1 MANKYQCFKIYDYI
15 NQYVFIQVDI
25 FDIFYVKSKVEDV
38 EFIFELPTI
47 LDVFCFIFLYKVS
60 LLE

>member
-1 MANKYQCFKIYDYI
+1 MIRFIKTILYDYMH
-15 NQYVFIQVDI
+15 QYVFIQVDI
-25 FDIFYVKSKVEDV
+25 FDIFYVKSEVEDV

-47 LDVFCFIFLYKVS
+47 LDVFCFIFLYIVS